1 MREYAASVA
10 RFLWVLAF
18 LLQPMTAA
26 ATGASSAK
34 ATAAPPTATSRSASA
49 TSRSAPAAVNDL
61 ATFAAGCFWCA
72 ETAFEGVPGVLSVT
86 SGFSGGPEKNPTY
99 EMVSSG
105 RTGHAEAVHV
115 VFDPKRITY
124 SKLLQIFWH
133 NVDPMQAEGQFCD
146 HGHQYRSAIFWKDET
161 QHRLA
166 EESKR
171 ALEASKRFK
180 RPIVTEI
187 VRFTAFYP
195 AEEYHQDYYKK
206 NPEHYH
212 AYRTGCGRDRRLQEI
227 WGSEAPATH

>member
-1 MREYAASVA
+1 
-10 RFLWVLAF
+10 
-18 LLQPMTAA
+18 
-26 ATGASSAK
+26 
-34 ATAAPPTATSRSASA
+34 
-49 TSRSAPAAVNDL
+49 
-61 ATFAAGCFWCA
+61 
-72 ETAFEGVPGVLSVT
+72 
-86 SGFSGGPEKNPTY
+86 
-99 EMVSSG
+99 
-105 RTGHAEAVHV
+105 
-115 VFDPKRITY
+115 
-124 SKLLQIFWH
+124 
-133 NVDPMQAEGQFCD
+133 MQAEGQFCD